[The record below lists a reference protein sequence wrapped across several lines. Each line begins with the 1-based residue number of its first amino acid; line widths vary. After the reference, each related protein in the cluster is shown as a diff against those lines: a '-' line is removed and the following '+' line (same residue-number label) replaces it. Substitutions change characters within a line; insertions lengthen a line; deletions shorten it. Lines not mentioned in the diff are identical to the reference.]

1 MNRSILSLALLWT
14 APAAAGEF
22 RTITLSN
29 GRTVPAE
36 ILEMTA
42 TEMVL
47 RTAQG
52 ELHIAPSDLRS
63 MDPLSPDDFAQTEPW
78 SVLVLPFKAVQAAD
92 EDEDAELARM
102 LSLRVLQSIP
112 AVRPITVADLPP
124 TVTDET
130 RSALAGCGT
139 DLGCVIQHG
148 AAVGADVVVMGHIEA
163 TLDAKLLNLG
173 AVFVKAP
180 DARHRKSIRYQD
192 PLISQRSAITT
203 AQYEVLFLAPPA
215 DAPLPSALDLTVS
228 VPAITPDITKIK
240 TAPPLDTLAWVPVPG
255 ITALRADNKAGFATA
270 LGVVGVGTAA
280 TVALTGHATYSATQ
294 MAGMSAL
301 TSYGLTVLVNH
312 IFLAK

>member
-63 MDPLSPDDFAQTEPW
+63 MDPLSPDEFAKTAPW
-78 SVLVLPFKAVQAAD
+78 SVLVLPFKADQAAA
-92 EDEDAELARM
+92 EDAELARM

-112 AVRPITVADLPP
+112 AIRPVTVADLPS

-148 AAVGADVVVMGHIEA
+148 AEVGADVVVMGRIES

-192 PLISQRSAITT
+192 PLISQRAALTT

-215 DAPLPSALDLTVS
+215 DAALPSAVDLTVS

-240 TAPPLDTLAWVPVPG
+240 TAPSLDTLAWVPVPG

-270 LGVVGVGTAA
+270 VGIVGVGTAA

-312 IFLAK
+312 IFLAE